1 MDLEFKAS
9 LVYGFAAGFYGI
21 LLVCKGAVWFLDLLS
36 LSYLSGIMG
45 N

>member
-1 MDLEFKAS
+1 MDLEFKAL
-9 LVYGFAAGFYGI
+9 LVYGFAAPFYGI
-21 LLVCKGAVWFLDLLS
+21 LLVCKGAVWFLGLLS